1 MSHNNQQEYFIIN
14 SICPH
19 SGEVT
24 ATGIFEDMNAVSYRL
39 KRMYTSCGDEY
50 RIECFHLST
59 AESEAE
65 AYNDQVVSRTK
76 YKKEAA
82 EKEAKLKEYDE
93 WKGQIKEDLNQS
105 SAEVLIDQLES
116 ITEKIEAELPNIKA
130 EYQTVEACEGL
141 YDDRGREI

>member
-1 MSHNNQQEYFIIN
+1 MSHNNQPEYFIIN

-19 SGEVT
+19 TGDVT
-24 ATGIFEDMNAVSYRL
+24 STGIFEDMNAVSYRL

-50 RIECFHLST
+50 HIECHHLST
-59 AESEAE
+59 AEDEAV
-65 AYNDQVVSRTK
+65 AYNEQTVNRAK
-76 YKKEAA
+76 YRKEEAD
-82 EKEAKLKEYDE
+82 KEAKLKEYDE

-130 EYQTVEACEGL
+130 EYQTVEAE
-141 YDDRGREI
+141 

>member
-1 MSHNNQQEYFIIN
+1 MSHNNQPEYFIIN

-76 YKKEAA
+76 YKKEAE

-93 WKGQIKEDLNQS
+93 WKGQIKEDLHEQGFQRMMNGP
-105 SAEVLIDQLES
+105 
-116 ITEKIEAELPNIKA
+116 ELPNINA
-130 EYQTVEACEGL
+130 EHKTVEA
-141 YDDRGREI
+141 